1 MDQAINV
8 FLNGLGGVFVGMAVL
23 YLTIKLL
30 SFVVGLLSDA
40 ETPEQ

>member
-8 FLNGLGGVFVGMAVL
+8 FVNGLGGVFAGMAVL

-30 SFVVGLLSDA
+30 SIAVGRMSDSD
-40 ETPEQ
+40 TQEQ

>member
-1 MDQAINV
+1 VDQAINV
-8 FLNGLGGVFVGMAVL
+8 FLNGLGGVFAGMAVL

-30 SFVVGLLSDA
+30 SFAVGLLGDA